1 MGPDVQS
8 ELAEWMKR
16 VESKLDGVATA
27 LDWQRIAKP
36 VEGLAPLAR
45 GANFERGSSSLF
57 DKERSGTLERGSSS
71 LFDMTPSGPVAA
83 AVPQDSP
90 RSRGGQRGTQPPDA
104 SGRSCEKEAARVGTP
119 RSQGHEPPS
128 PSSPCEDCSFDED
141 QITHDRKRG
150 SKQDGTE
157 SWSSNGSLF
166 RKVSRRLTKV
176 SREQEL
182 MKRMKSEEFDSELG
196 KHVKSRWFDCMVT
209 LAIVLNS
216 LVIGVEVQLR
226 ATSNT
231 TPEWFDDIEIVF
243 TMVFTVE
250 IIMRLF
256 VYRSRFLTDSDERWW
271 NVFDLILIV
280 AAWVDLLLNHSNAE
294 SGALFSKI
302 GRLVRMFRIIRVI
315 RTVRFISQLR
325 VLLLM
330 IMGTLQ
336 SLFWLLVILLGMI
349 YAFSIILTQG
359 ATDYLHSLDNQ
370 VPTDHEDVSLLFGSL
385 FQTMYTL
392 FQCMSGGI
400 NWGVASNLM
409 SGPGWVMQTVL
420 VVFMFFTLFSV
431 VNVVNGLFVDSAI
444 ELAKNDRMVAVQKQR
459 LDDRAKETQ
468 LLDLLK
474 VMDSNR
480 DNIVTFE
487 EFEESLKQE
496 EIIDYFSAL
505 RVDIEDAK
513 QFFVLLDLQGSGSVD
528 IVQFVTGMER
538 LRGEARSADLHIVLQ
553 QNRMVMTMLSKLVRI
568 LDDSTE
574 VSY

>member
-1 MGPDVQS
+1 MQ
-8 ELAEWMKR
+8 R
-16 VESKLDGVATA
+16 VESKLDGVAMA
-27 LDWQRIAKP
+27 LDWQRVAKP

-57 DKERSGTLERGSSS
+57 DKERSGAFERGPSS
-71 LFDMTPSGPVAA
+71 LFDQTPSGPVAA

-104 SGRSCEKEAARVGTP
+104 SDRSCENEAAQVGTP
-119 RSQGHEPPS
+119 RSQVHEPPS
-128 PSSPCEDCSFDED
+128 PSRPCGDCSFDED

-150 SKQDGTE
+150 SKQDCGTE

-166 RKVSRRLTKV
+166 RKASRRLTV

-182 MKRMKSEEFDSELG
+182 IKRMKPEEFGSGLG
-196 KHVKSRWFDCMVT
+196 KYVKSRWFDCMVT
-209 LAIVLNS
+209 LAIVFNS

-226 ATSNT
+226 PTSNT
-231 TPEWFDDIEIVF
+231 TSKWFDHIEVVF

-250 IIMRLF
+250 IIVRLS
-256 VYRSRFLTDSDERWW
+256 VYRSRFLTDNDERWW
-271 NVFDLILIV
+271 NAFDLILIV
-280 AAWVDLLLNHSNAE
+280 AAWVDLLLNHSNTE
-294 SGALFSKI
+294 SGVLFSKI

-315 RTVRFISQLR
+315 RTVRFIAQLR

-359 ATDYLHSLDNQ
+359 ATDYMDSLDNQ

-400 NWGVASNLM
+400 NWGEASNLM
-409 SGPGWVMQTVL
+409 SGPGWVMQAVL

-474 VMDSNR
+474 IMDSNR
-480 DNIVTFE
+480 DNIITFE
-487 EFEESLKQE
+487 EFEESLKRE

-513 QFFVLLDLQGSGSVD
+513 QFFVLLDLEGCGSVD
-528 IVQFVTGMER
+528 IVQFVAGMER

-568 LDDSTE
+568 LSDSTE
-574 VSY
+574 VSYEGVPIGPLTSR